1 MIQLAQ
7 PEGLAAEGG
16 RETEDLTASHF
27 PLAPGKPKQRSAEIK
42 KQRGIN
48 NKEGEE
54 TGSEKG
60 RGRGRVGPSLVFKKV
75 IFHFRRNRFPLSG
88 PLHIQNRVS
97 LLVTGTGSVCLFFLS
112 LFLFL
117 VKLAYLPVNSGQRK
131 RDRFTFTHT
140 EICKVLLVETE
151 VCFGPTAL

>member
-16 RETEDLTASHF
+16 REAEDLTASHF

-60 RGRGRVGPSLVFKKV
+60 RGRGGVGPLLVFKKV

-97 LLVTGTGSVCLFFLS
+97 LLVTDTGSVCLFFLS
-112 LFLFL
+112 LSFPCQTCIFASEFWP
-117 VKLAYLPVNSGQRK
+117 KKKRQIHFHTQRN
-131 RDRFTFTHT
+131 
-140 EICKVLLVETE
+140 L
-151 VCFGPTAL
+151 